1 MMPESFILYMPQEWT
16 WWQAGVMMMM
26 MMMMIDDDDEA
37 PMCVFAAGSQDSCVH
52 VRPQGH
58 GKRLCGVLPGVNGK
72 PIVPFFIWGHEVMTS
87 WCHDVRERHMAS
99 TWADQLSK
107 LWELEQLPGARW
119 GRRHGLLPGVL
130 EEDEEGQA
138 PFGIGYLGIS
148 WDDHGM
154 WTLRS
159 WLIFGEVWRISSVYL
174 EYIYILYVRV
184 CETRT

>member
-1 MMPESFILYMPQEWT
+1 MFPSFSILILWHILINIHSPSCGNV
-16 WWQAGVMMMM
+16 AL
-26 MMMMIDDDDEA
+26 
-37 PMCVFAAGSQDSCVH
+37 PPPGSQDSRVH

-174 EYIYILYVRV
+174 EYIYIYYMCV
-184 CETRT
+184 CVKQEPRN